1 MRSYASNNNHLSSR
15 VESLFDTLINR
26 SKIHRK
32 KCGAKVK
39 RELCRDFVSVIMGVR
54 PAFMLDY
61 APLLCKEDVELM
73 CKELNEELFLVRSS
87 RSNGGEGVH
96 LKVCTVLDTVV
107 LVTIGGGDESFSA
120 SSRDIKEM
128 PILVNLDEE
137 QAGSRRLEPSEL
149 VVITACRAKVASNS
163 RANIDETDLGDG
175 VVKIPPQTFVGWMLG
190 YPILYYYGLNKE
202 ENEEWSARVAAR
214 KLSLCSLVKI
224 ECIDDKNE
232 VMYGFTY
239 PESLNEDA
247 LIKETLKSWMDGI
260 QKQKQQYAIG
270 LSVRVTHCRPSPVAL

>member
-1 MRSYASNNNHLSSR
+1 MQ
-15 VESLFDTLINR
+15 
-26 SKIHRK
+26 
-32 KCGAKVK
+32 
-39 RELCRDFVSVIMGVR
+39 
-54 PAFMLDY
+54 
-61 APLLCKEDVELM
+61 
-73 CKELNEELFLVRSS
+73 ELNEELFLVRSS

-107 LVTIGGGDESFSA
+107 LVTIGGQIVQCRP
-120 SSRDIKEM
+120 SRYEKS

-163 RANIDETDLGDG
+163 RANIDETDLDDG

-190 YPILYYYGLNKE
+190 YPILYYYGLNQE
-202 ENEEWSARVAAR
+202 ENEEWSARVAAW
-214 KLSLCSLVKI
+214 LCSLVKI
-224 ECIDDKNE
+224 ECIDDKNQ

>member
-1 MRSYASNNNHLSSR
+1 M
-15 VESLFDTLINR
+15 
-26 SKIHRK
+26 
-32 KCGAKVK
+32 
-39 RELCRDFVSVIMGVR
+39 
-54 PAFMLDY
+54 
-61 APLLCKEDVELM
+61 
-73 CKELNEELFLVRSS
+73 
-87 RSNGGEGVH
+87 
-96 LKVCTVLDTVV
+96 
-107 LVTIGGGDESFSA
+107 
-120 SSRDIKEM
+120 
-128 PILVNLDEE
+128 
-137 QAGSRRLEPSEL
+137 
-149 VVITACRAKVASNS
+149 
-163 RANIDETDLGDG
+163 
-175 VVKIPPQTFVGWMLG
+175 
-190 YPILYYYGLNKE
+190 YYYGLNKE

>member
-1 MRSYASNNNHLSSR
+1 M
-15 VESLFDTLINR
+15 
-26 SKIHRK
+26 
-32 KCGAKVK
+32 
-39 RELCRDFVSVIMGVR
+39 
-54 PAFMLDY
+54 
-61 APLLCKEDVELM
+61 
-73 CKELNEELFLVRSS
+73 
-87 RSNGGEGVH
+87 
-96 LKVCTVLDTVV
+96 
-107 LVTIGGGDESFSA
+107 
-120 SSRDIKEM
+120 KEM
-128 PILVNLDEE
+128 PILVDLDEV

-149 VVITACRAKVASNS
+149 VVITACRSKLASNS

-175 VVKIPPQTFVGWMLG
+175 VCVVPPQTFVGWMLG
-190 YPILYYYGLNKE
+190 YPILYYYGLNTE

-239 PESLNEDA
+239 PENLNEDA

-260 QKQKQQYAIG
+260 QKQKQQYALG